1 MQIQYDDYIMLFR
14 IGNDETNV
22 FMIVLLFVCL
32 FALMIA
38 IYIYINIAAIPS
50 IRDVCFKIILN

>member
-1 MQIQYDDYIMLFR
+1 MQTQYDDYIMLFR

-22 FMIVLLFVCL
+22 FMIVYFFVCL

-38 IYIYINIAAIPS
+38 IYINIAAIPG